1 MRIDTLYEF
10 ILLATNLNFTDTAK
24 SFFMAQSALSN
35 HISKLERELG
45 AKLFTRDNRSVALT
59 KVGKTFLE
67 DAKKIVADYERALD
81 NVAMCRQGTSS
92 LLRIGFLL
100 GSFGSFLPAACL
112 RYREE
117 HPDVEFSLK
126 VLDIGEVQAALND
139 DQIDIGFT
147 VFAHELQ
154 GGGFDYR
161 VIYED
166 RYKLAVPKTHH
177 LAKKES
183 LQLADLK
190 GEKLMAT
197 LVATNQVALALDH
210 LSVYDGRGDL
220 KFLPIE
226 DERIRICAGPMW
238 LRSNDKETIV
248 PFVEYLCDAC
258 VGLTKEE
265 LFSGRPF

>member
-24 SFFMAQSALSN
+24 SFFIAQSALSN

-112 RYREE
+112 
-117 HPDVEFSLK
+117 L
-126 VLDIGEVQAALND
+126 
-139 DQIDIGFT
+139 
-147 VFAHELQ
+147 
-154 GGGFDYR
+154 
-161 VIYED
+161 
-166 RYKLAVPKTHH
+166 
-177 LAKKES
+177 
-183 LQLADLK
+183 
-190 GEKLMAT
+190 
-197 LVATNQVALALDH
+197 
-210 LSVYDGRGDL
+210 
-220 KFLPIE
+220 
-226 DERIRICAGPMW
+226 
-238 LRSNDKETIV
+238 
-248 PFVEYLCDAC
+248 
-258 VGLTKEE
+258 
-265 LFSGRPF
+265 